1 MSKAGFKALRERVGM
16 SQQNVADALNVNVRS
31 VKRWEH
37 EFYPYN
43 APDEAWELLEHRL
56 DIQNQMVEYA
66 VDVVEN
72 AIEKAGYRPSL
83 VPITYYRDQSMY
95 DKDGRD
101 EGAYGIANANA
112 RATADVLERMGY
124 DVEFR
129 YPCEGNDS
137 SISAARSATPS
148 E

>member
-37 EFYPYN
+37 EAYPYN

-56 DIQNQMVEYA
+56 NVQHQMVEYA

-72 AIEKAGYRPSL
+72 ATEKAGYRPSL
-83 VPITYYRDQSMY
+83 IPITYYRDQNMY

-101 EGAYGIANANA
+101 EGAHGIANANA

-124 DVEFR
+124 EVEFR
-129 YPCEGNDS
+129 YPCEDSDS
-137 SISAARSATPS
+137 SISAARAATPS